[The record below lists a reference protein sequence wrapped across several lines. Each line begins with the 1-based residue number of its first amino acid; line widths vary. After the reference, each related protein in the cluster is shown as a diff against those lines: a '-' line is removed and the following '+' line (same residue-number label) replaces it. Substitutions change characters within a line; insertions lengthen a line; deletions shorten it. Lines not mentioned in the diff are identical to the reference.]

1 MKKNSRQ
8 LLTPDIGV
16 VTKGGAALPFI
27 PTFYPGD
34 SGVVSKRLPVNNML
48 TEIKFTQGAPSDALT
63 EREQAAL
70 VALRDAFGAGL
81 FPRFGEVKV
90 PLKNGKPAAHAFGL
104 DAGILN
110 AFIKKGLITPID
122 TGASAARAPGA
133 QFQLTHV
140 ALTFTVNKNIR
151 DWQESPANILKV
163 YQPPKPAAP
172 AAPVKKPI
180 RPRAPAAAKK
190 APATV

>member
-1 MKKNSRQ
+1 MKKNARQ
-8 LLTPDIGV
+8 LLTPDAGV
-16 VTKGGAALPFI
+16 VAKGGAALPFI
-27 PTFYPGD
+27 PTFYSGD
-34 SGVVSKRLPVNNML
+34 SGVISKRLPVNNTL

-70 VALRDAFGAGL
+70 VTIRDAFGASV

-110 AFIKKGLITPID
+110 AFIKKGLIAPID

-133 QFQLTHV
+133 QFQLTQH
-140 ALTFTVNKNIR
+140 ALTFKVNTNIR

-180 RPRAPAAAKK
+180 RPRAPAVAKK
-190 APATV
+190 APASV

>member
-1 MKKNSRQ
+1 MKKNSRE
-8 LLTPDIGV
+8 LLTPGTGV
-16 VTKGGAALPFI
+16 VVKGGAALPFI

-34 SGVVSKRLPVNNML
+34 SGVVSKRLPVNNTL

-70 VALRDAFGAGL
+70 VVLRDAFGAGL

-90 PLKNGKPAAHAFGL
+90 LLKNGKTAAHAFGL
-104 DAGILN
+104 DAGIIN
-110 AFIKKGLITPID
+110 SFIKKGLITPID

-133 QFQLTHV
+133 QFTLTQH
-140 ALTFTVNKNIR
+140 ALTFQVNKNIR
-151 DWQESPANILKV
+151 EWQESPANILKI

-172 AAPVKKPI
+172 AAAVKKPI